1 MEIHIVQVAIVY
13 SPLAPSSSF
22 PLSIGHPSTDST
34 THTCIAQLSTAR
46 VMAQSR
52 AGHTTGTFYPEVQ
65 PFQFLELD
73 AGTPFVFGSIP
84 QPPLNLSNP
93 VAKED
98 DGTVTVTQQINELS
112 LTISQSCGQCQSV
125 NAVSFCSKCQSF
137 LCELCNDA
145 HKRMATFKGH
155 TTVHPDQANTLST
168 KNCPK
173 HPNEVLETYCTD
185 CKSLVCQDCVLFF
198 CYEHKT
204 TPVDSATADIKAH
217 LKSDFE
223 HLRAHLQSFRSRAVI
238 IAQLEKHVATYP
250 DKIKSFITE
259 KQQEEK
265 HKEEQIKQV
274 DTHYSDFSKAL
285 NTEKDSIRKA
295 IATIEA
301 EIKSAHQLMTRKGVS
316 NSEFAVLGIQAFLSM
331 QKAKTLTWDPNIEN
345 LGFLICLL
353 PFESRN
359 IMLVNIE
366 TALKLKAEGYYT
378 SIAGHFSKI
387 EKNKDTSAFS
397 KRNTSFLKNGLHCVN
412 ADLFCRN
419 KTPYHQ
425 SLDTFSFPQISI
437 SCLITGPSTLAIP
450 CTIMND
456 KSRIFKFNP
465 CPSTPLLTWNIYFET
480 AEVGCYSF
488 KVELKL
494 NDDVYYEIAKTITL
508 K

>member
-1 MEIHIVQVAIVY
+1 M
-13 SPLAPSSSF
+13 
-22 PLSIGHPSTDST
+22 D
-34 THTCIAQLSTAR
+34 
-46 VMAQSR
+46 QSR
-52 AGHTTGTFYPEVQ
+52 AARTTGTFYPEFKLA
-65 PFQFLELD
+65 PL
-73 AGTPFVFGSIP
+73 AGTQPRASPFNLGSTKSYSLPSFSPIP
-84 QPPLNLSNP
+84 QSPLNLSNP
-93 VAKED
+93 VVKED
-98 DGTVTVTQQINELS
+98 DGTVPVKEQINELS
-112 LTISQSCGQCQSV
+112 LTSSQSCGQCQSV

-155 TTVHPDQANTLST
+155 TTVHPDQANSLSA
-168 KNCPK
+168 KNCAK
-173 HPNEVLETYCTD
+173 HPNEELVNYCTV
-185 CKSLVCQDCVLFF
+185 CKNLVCQDCTLFS

-204 TPVDSATADIKAH
+204 KPIDNATADIKAH

-238 IAQLEKHVATYP
+238 IAQFDKHVATYP

-345 LGFLICLL
+345 FGFLMYIIDPSKSPSDKLDIDL
-353 PFESRN
+353 APIFPSSE
-359 IMLVNIE
+359 ILNIE

-378 SIAGHFSKI
+378 STAGHLSKI
-387 EKNKDTSAFS
+387 QKQATS
-397 KRNTSFLKNGLHCVN
+397 SFLKNGLHCVN
-412 ADLFCRN
+412 VDLLCRN
-419 KTPYHQ
+419 K
-425 SLDTFSFPQISI
+425 SDSWSELFSQLSSYVYFPQLSI
-437 SCLITGPSTLAIP
+437 SCSITGPSTLAIP
-450 CTIMND
+450 CTMESYT
-456 KSRIFKFNP
+456 SRPLFNNTFTGT
-465 CPSTPLLTWNIYFET
+465 SSGLARTWNIYCKTTE
-480 AEVGCYSF
+480 AGCYSF
-488 KVELKL
+488 KVALIL
-494 NDDVYYEIAKTITL
+494 DSDIYYETTKTLTL